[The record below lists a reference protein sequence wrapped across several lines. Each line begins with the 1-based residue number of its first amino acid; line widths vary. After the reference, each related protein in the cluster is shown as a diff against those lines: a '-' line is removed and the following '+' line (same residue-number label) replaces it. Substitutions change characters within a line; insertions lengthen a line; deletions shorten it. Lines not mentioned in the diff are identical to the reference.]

1 MLLSKK
7 QYKGVDALR
16 IPYQSSK
23 IWMILRLLFTL
34 LQSLMPTVFMALAT
48 AGFVDTAIAVLQK
61 EQPQGD
67 IYPALFF
74 LLLVLG
80 MNTTIDSFTEL
91 ISARINLDL
100 RRKIK
105 PEVVRIHASLDYRHI
120 ENNQSWELIS
130 RVSRDPVQA
139 IMDGLGG
146 LMQMLDMVVAI
157 ASILLV
163 IVTQVWWAMFIIIAF
178 SVPMFWLSMRAGRKN
193 YQASQEAERFNRQTE
208 YLDEILTGRENIE
221 ERSLFGYG
229 RKVGVSWHEQ
239 YEKGRLLQ
247 LRVSARMFLITKGSS
262 MILALIS
269 LLVAVTLINPVVNGM
284 MSAGMFMGIITAVF
298 GLIMKLG
305 WQMSDSLEKIS
316 RVKEYMNDLSSF
328 ISLGEVAEVLDVPN
342 AEPIEVEILEFRNV
356 RFKYPSGE
364 HYILDG
370 LSFTLAKGRH
380 YAFVG
385 RNGAG
390 KTTITKLL
398 TGLYTDYEGEI
409 LINNKELRTYQP
421 SMLKALFSVVYQD
434 FAKYYIELEDNIKL
448 GDVSGT
454 NAEGRII
461 DIIGLAGLD
470 ETVAGLSNGIRTPLG
485 KIKEGGQDLSGGQWQ
500 RVAIARAILSRA
512 PVKILDEPTAALDPI
527 SESHLYREFEKL
539 MGDKLT
545 VFISHRLGSTK
556 LADEILVIDD
566 GKMIERGAHDELM
579 TLKGQ
584 YYEMFES
591 QRRWYQ

>member
-7 QYKGVDALR
+7 QYKIVDALR

-23 IWMILRLLFTL
+23 IWIILRLLLTL
-34 LQSLMPTVFMALAT
+34 LQSLIPTVFIALAT
-48 AGFVDTAIAVLQK
+48 ARFVDTALAILQK

-67 IYPALFF
+67 IYPVLFI

-80 MNTTIDSFTEL
+80 LNTTIDSFVEL
-91 ISARINLDL
+91 ISARIKLDV

-105 PEVVRIHASLDYRHI
+105 PEVVRIHASLEYRHI

-139 IMDGLGG
+139 IMDGFGG
-146 LMQMLDMVVAI
+146 FMQMLDMIVAI
-157 ASILLV
+157 SSILLI

-178 SVPMFWLSMRAGRKN
+178 SVPMFWLSMIAGRKN

-208 YLDEILTGRENIE
+208 YLDEVLTSRENIE

-229 RKVGVSWHEQ
+229 KKIGSRWHEQ

-305 WQMSDSLEKIS
+305 WQMSYSLEQIS
-316 RVKEYMNDLSSF
+316 RVKEYMNDMTSF
-328 ISLGEVAEVLDVPN
+328 IGLSEAAEALDVPN
-342 AEPIEVEILEFRNV
+342 AEPMEVKTVEFRDV

-364 HYILDG
+364 YYILDG
-370 LSFTLAKGRH
+370 LSFTLTEGRH

-385 RNGAG
+385 RNGTG

-398 TGLYTDYEGEI
+398 TGLYTEYEGEI

-434 FAKYYIELEDNIKL
+434 FAKYYIELENNIKL
-448 GDVSGT
+448 GDISGT
-454 NAEGRII
+454 NTVERVTEMIR
-461 DIIGLAGLD
+461 LAGLD
-470 ETVAGLSNGIRTPLG
+470 ETVAGLRNGVLTPLG

-500 RVAIARAILSRA
+500 RVAIARALLSRA

-527 SESHLYREFEKL
+527 SESHLYHEFEKL
-539 MGDKLT
+539 MGDRLT

-556 LADEILVIDD
+556 LADEILVIDN